1 MSGHPAYAWGNPPT
15 LRHSSFP
22 QRASHPAGG
31 PIPKHTWGCAPRPP
45 NAQAAAGYER
55 CKHRPYGTADTFS
68 RCLRRILFGFCR
80 PIAESYAAKTMGRTS
95 NYLDRR
101 PLPRHGGGER
111 GCEAERRQWRMQRG
125 GAPAAVEKNEQASSA
140 KIFSGTA
147 RRRGQIRCGYL
158 WSASVRS
165 TDLDFSPQKNLNPY
179 PAQLSV
185 KGVCKGESLVPLCPV
200 LLPFAGAK
208 GRPPRRAVLTMPLQK
223 APRRRRRLQ
232 IGPPPQATTGH
243 NKNCPKSTQ
252 KRKEGPL

>member
-1 MSGHPAYAWGNPPT
+1 MVAARTPARRGPTFVCARRRGLCSMSGRYPYGIGNPPT
-15 LRHSSFP
+15 LRRSSFP
-22 QRASHPAGG
+22 QRALRPAGG

-55 CKHRPYGTADTFS
+55 CKHRPYGTADTLS

-125 GAPAAVEKNEQASSA
+125 GAPAAVEKIEQASSA

-147 RRRGQIRCGYL
+147 RRWGQMRLRLPLERICAQYGFGFFAPEKSKFVASTAKRQRG
-158 WSASVRS
+158 
-165 TDLDFSPQKNLNPY
+165 
-179 PAQLSV
+179 LSRG
-185 KGVCKGESLVPLCPV
+185 KL
-200 LLPFAGAK
+200 
-208 GRPPRRAVLTMPLQK
+208 
-223 APRRRRRLQ
+223 
-232 IGPPPQATTGH
+232 GPP
-243 NKNCPKSTQ
+243 
-252 KRKEGPL
+252 